1 MCLYQ
6 TNVVGSIINKK
17 GILRSNNFTYSKI
30 FNENV
35 GEVIALRSTGKIGIA
50 LNSSRCPNYTTAEVK
65 TWLSQHPTEGY
76 YELATPQIITL
87 PSISP
92 IELWQ
97 GTNIFSLVTNLET
110 EIELEYPT
118 NYDTIDEEYIND
130 TNVNFGEKYRAY

>member
-1 MCLYQ
+1 MFFHIFLHCTYRVNHNTLFQCLQ
-6 TNVVGSIINKK
+6 NH
-17 GILRSNNFTYSKI
+17 SNN
-30 FNENV
+30 NV
-35 GEVIALRSTGKIGIA
+35 EV
-50 LNSSRCPNYTTAEVK
+50 
-65 TWLSQHPTEGY
+65 Y

-97 GTNIFSLVTNLET
+97 GTNIFSLITNLDT

-118 NYDTIDEEYIND
+118 NYDIIDEEYIND